1 LLKSVPE
8 TNQYV
13 LKAMGIEF
21 LMFNETNKSL
31 NDGGL
36 NSRLSDNPP
45 IGSQMPLKPM
55 NHAAPYN
62 NCVFVDR

>member
-1 LLKSVPE
+1 MNVESWRQMI
-8 TNQYV
+8 QYV
-13 LKAMGIEF
+13 SNQ
-21 LMFNETNKSL
+21 MFNETNKSL